1 MRTSFNI
8 PTTQSNFQIH
18 KLRKRTKVL
27 PSLRKDTKNSN
38 KNWVYS
44 LIKNYY
50 LSEIERQI
58 QSISLHLPTQI
69 RAKKKSNTYQIITS
83 RFFKIKKINCHTDE
97 ISGNFI
103 SIQLV
108 RTTQLYQLMQP
119 HFIKHLM
126 RHHRGERNDL
136 FLSYRLILVCY
147 YSRKVTS
154 FFD

>member
-69 RAKKKSNTYQIITS
+69 RAKKNPIPIKSS
-83 RFFKIKKINCHTDE
+83 RQVFSKLKNK
-97 ISGNFI
+97 
-103 SIQLV
+103 
-108 RTTQLYQLMQP
+108 
-119 HFIKHLM
+119 
-126 RHHRGERNDL
+126 
-136 FLSYRLILVCY
+136 LSYRWNIRQFYQYLARSHDAAVPIDAAAFHQTPNAPSQGGKKRFISLLSLDPCMLLQ
-147 YSRKVTS
+147 
-154 FFD
+154 